1 MRDPNEHFQKKFLE
15 DMENLLEYT
24 GLSKRWLLDERGTLL
39 YGNIEEDK
47 VDEYGDEP
55 FHWEYGVMLI
65 GEDGLDIMEISGY
78 DEGTCE
84 VNYANGG
91 YVPYSLNFNKSGFGV
106 YLNGRELKDI
116 EKGSD
121 AAIFRDAF
129 EGWLDS
135 WYKYFYGEKA

>member
-1 MRDPNEHFQKKFLE
+1 MRDLNEYFQKKFLE

-24 GLSKRWLLDERGTLL
+24 GLSK
-39 YGNIEEDK
+39 EEDE
-47 VDEYGDEP
+47 VDEYGNEP

-91 YVPYSLNFNKSGFGV
+91 YVPHSLNFDKSGFNV